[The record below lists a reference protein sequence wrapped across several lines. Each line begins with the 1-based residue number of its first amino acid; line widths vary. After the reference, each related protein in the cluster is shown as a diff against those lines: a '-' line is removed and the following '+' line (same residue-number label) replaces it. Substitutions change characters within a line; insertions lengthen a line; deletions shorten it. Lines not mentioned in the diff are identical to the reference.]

1 MFNALK
7 DNGIIYISFKVGKG
21 YQIKNNIYYNFL
33 TEKEVVEI
41 LEKVDVKVKVIEYFE
56 TLPCTK
62 RKQKNIIWG
71 NLIVK
76 KES

>member
-62 RKQKNIIWG
+62 RKQKNIIGG